1 MSNDLQLTYPGNS
14 GFHFALETVTNF
26 TVCCGL
32 KVSNADGKKLEGKKN
47 RGEKLLF
54 LGETVCL
61 FGSYLK
67 CE

>member
-1 MSNDLQLTYPGNS
+1 M
-14 GFHFALETVTNF
+14 ERR
-26 TVCCGL
+26 
-32 KVSNADGKKLEGKKN
+32 KEERKKN